1 MQSKKKTAKR
11 STEYLSFH
19 FTGPGFTRNE
29 PCLLKLRRPA
39 RRLPKPGPSA
49 QGNKF

>member
-29 PCLLKLRRPA
+29 PAFAKTACPA